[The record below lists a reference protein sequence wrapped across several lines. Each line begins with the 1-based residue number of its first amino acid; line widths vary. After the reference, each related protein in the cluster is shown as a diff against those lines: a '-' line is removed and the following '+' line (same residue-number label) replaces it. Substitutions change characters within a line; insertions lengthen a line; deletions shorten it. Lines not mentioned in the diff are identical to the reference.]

1 MNLEFI
7 NKLDTLVVQCINDG
21 IQLNSGISAD
31 LITQLEAD
39 FEFLFDINF
48 KYYLQKIN
56 GFKDF
61 DADDTMFTFWSY
73 QRIIEENENGSHP
86 AQVIWFADH
95 SMNLCTFGFHKT
107 DKKVYTHFDKR
118 KEIIF
123 IADSF
128 SSFLDIYL
136 DDPYRLVL

>member
-1 MNLEFI
+1 MNREFI
-7 NKLDTLVVQCINDG
+7 NKLDTLVVQWINDG

-31 LITQLEAD
+31 HIKQLQAD
-39 FEFLFDINF
+39 LVFSFDANF

-56 GFKDF
+56 GFTDF
-61 DADDTMFTFWSY
+61 DGDDTMFTFWSHH
-73 QRIIEENENGSHP
+73 RIIEENKNGSHP

-95 SMNLCTFGFHKT
+95 SLNLCTFGFHKT
-107 DKKVYTHFDKR
+107 DRKVYTHFANT
-118 KEIIF
+118 KELSF

-128 SSFLDIYL
+128 SSFIDIYL